1 MYDAGVSRSV
11 TTTSCGHGEGPAE
24 TFEAPG
30 NVLLRAPSLS
40 DATTEVCPTVGAH
53 EGQNLLLISLSGNP
67 DRRLDAWQ
75 RQAGLPEKV
84 AILSADETRGAV
96 EAGDG
101 STSTVGPGGTEIS
114 RTTISEPSDLTG
126 IGIKMSKCLSA
137 WEDDDVPTSICFD
150 SVTTLLQFAGT
161 RRAFRFLHVMTKRI
175 TSSDNLAHYH
185 IDPGAHDA
193 QTLATIE
200 SIFPEAIEFDKG
212 EDAWVAQ

>member
-1 MYDAGVSRSV
+1 M
-11 TTTSCGHGEGPAE
+11 TTTSCDQGEGLTG

-40 DATTEVCPTVGAH
+40 DATTEVCPSVGAH
-53 EGQNLLLISLSGNP
+53 DGQNLLLISLSGNP
-67 DRRLDAWQ
+67 DRRLNAWQ
-75 RQAGLPEKV
+75 RKAGLPEKV

-96 EAGDG
+96 DADDG
-101 STSTVGPGGTEIS
+101 STVMSGPGGTEIS
-114 RTTISEPSDLTG
+114 RTTVSEPTDLTG
-126 IGIKMSKCLSA
+126 IGIKMSQCLSA
-137 WEDDDVPTSICFD
+137 WESDDVPTSVCFD

-185 IDPGAHDA
+185 IDPSAHDE

-200 SIFPEAIEFDKG
+200 SIFPEAIEFDNG
-212 EDAWVAQ
+212 DDAWVAH